1 MKTIAERLKSALER
15 LKQSALDANR
25 EPNSVQLL
33 AVSKTKPVSDI
44 VTAYEAGQ
52 RMFGEN
58 YVQEGVDKI
67 VELQE
72 LSDIEWHFIGPLQSN
87 KTRLVATHFD
97 WIESIDRIKIA
108 KRLNEQ
114 RTPHKKLQVCIQV
127 NIDNEP
133 SKAGVCVD
141 DVATL
146 AAEISTLNNLELRG
160 LMAIPAANQ
169 SIEKQTM
176 SFNRLNQLFTRLQT
190 DHPSIDT
197 LSIGMSNDMETAV
210 KCGSTLVRLGTAIF
224 GARTKPND
232 TISEASQISQ

>member
-15 LKQSALDANR
+15 LQQSALDANR

-176 SFNRLNQLFTRLQT
+176 SFNRLNQLFTRLHT